1 MTERLFDLDSKLC
14 SFDAEVISCNKIGEK
29 YEILLD
35 KTAFFPN
42 EGGQTSDVGTLGD
55 ASVEN
60 VIERNGKIFHVSD
73 TPLELGSTV
82 HGEIDFSHRYY
93 NMQNHTGEHII
104 SGIVHKL
111 YGYENVGFHLS
122 REGMTV
128 DFSGDL
134 TRRQLDEI
142 EELAN
147 KAIYECHPIRC
158 YYPTDEELASIS
170 YRSKLE
176 NLQNTRLVIIED
188 VDICACCA
196 PHVYNTGEVGIIK
209 ILDFIRYKG
218 GVRLNVVCGMAALRD
233 YREKYNQCKAISN
246 ALSVKQ
252 NEVYDATNR
261 LLDTIDGYRAKLYAA
276 KKELRAYK
284 LASLEKTDGNIC
296 IFEEEAETNDIRE
309 LVNSA
314 MQKCRGICAC
324 FVGNDS
330 VGYKYIAASEH
341 INMKEV
347 AVQMKDKLSSRGG
360 GSERM
365 IQGST
370 TASRAEIM
378 YFFKNA

>member
-14 SFDAEVISCNKIGEK
+14 EFDAEVISCNQTDGK

-42 EGGQTSDVGTLGD
+42 EGGQTSDVGALCGTNVLNV
-55 ASVEN
+55 VERHG
-60 VIERNGKIFHVSD
+60 EIFHICDAPIDVG
-73 TPLELGSTV
+73 TTV
-82 HGEIDFSHRYY
+82 HGKIDFSHRYY

-104 SGIVHKL
+104 SGLVHAK

-128 DFSGDL
+128 DFSGEL
-134 TRRQLDEI
+134 TREQLDEI

-147 KAIYECHPIRC
+147 RVIHECHLIKC
-158 YYPTDEELASIS
+158 YYPTSQELAGIS

-176 NLQNTRLVIIED
+176 NLENTRLVVIDGVD
-188 VDICACCA
+188 VCACCA

-218 GVRLNVVCGMAALRD
+218 GVRLNVICGMAALYD

-252 NEVYDATNR
+252 NEVFEATQR
-261 LLDTIDGYRAKLYAA
+261 LLDTIDGYREKLYFA
-276 KKELRAYK
+276 KRELRSYK
-284 LASLEKTDGNIC
+284 LAAIKETHGNIC
-296 IFEEEAETNDIRE
+296 IFEDDLDTNDARE

-314 MQKCRGICAC
+314 MEKCGGICAC
-324 FVGNDS
+324 FVGNDKD
-330 VGYKYIAASEH
+330 GYKYIAASNTQ
-341 INMKEV
+341 NMREV
-347 AVQMKDKLSSRGG
+347 ATEMKNKLSARGG
-360 GSERM
+360 GSEKM

-370 TASRAEIM
+370 PETKEKIQE
-378 YFFKNA
+378 FFK